1 MVILY
6 RSHTLLDIF
15 CIKGE
20 ISISNPY
27 NGILNIIKQQNNS
40 SSSAVVIGK
49 VINTNPLSISIG
61 ELFLDS
67 EDLMVNENIKGF
79 NMNDTLAMI
88 LTENRQ
94 KYIVFCKVVKP

>member
-1 MVILY
+1 M
-6 RSHTLLDIF
+6 
-15 CIKGE
+15 
-20 ISISNPY
+20 NPY

-49 VINTNPLSISIG
+49 VVNTNPLSISIG

-79 NMNDTLAMI
+79 NRNDTLAMVP
-88 LTENRQ
+88 TKNRQ
-94 KYIVFCKVVKP
+94 KYIVLCKVVSL

>member
-1 MVILY
+1 M
-6 RSHTLLDIF
+6 IF
-15 CIKGE
+15 IT
-20 ISISNPY
+20 NPY

-49 VINTNPLSISIG
+49 VKSTNPLSISIG

-79 NMNDTLAMI
+79 NRNDILAMVP
-88 LTENRQ
+88 TENSQ
-94 KYIVFCKVVKP
+94 KYIVLCKVVSL

>member
-1 MVILY
+1 MHIN
-6 RSHTLLDIF
+6 
-15 CIKGE
+15 
-20 ISISNPY
+20 NPY

-79 NMNDTLAMI
+79 NRNDTLAMVP
-88 LTENRQ
+88 TENRQ
-94 KYIVFCKVVKP
+94 RYVVLCKVVKP